1 MSSFG
6 VTRSTPSLGGLILTT
21 VAWPPQTTSVRLS
34 QYILAKNCDLQ
45 NHQGKLLPTCN
56 KARMHL
62 RKKIA
67 PPILDD
73 GQYRKP
79 QVPLKLRLHQNLQ
92 LNPRQSLNAP
102 ANPRPKRPHRDRPHP
117 LRRAVKPG
125 TDLCPNAP
133 ACRLAATIKASTM
146 RSTQGR
152 GFVAR
157 VAARWFM
164 RAMVLP
170 DSNVW

>member
-6 VTRSTPSLGGLILTT
+6 VTRCTPSLGGLILTT
-21 VAWPPQTTSVRLS
+21 AAWPQQMTLARLS

-45 NHQGKLLPTCN
+45 NRQGKLLASRN
-56 KARMHL
+56 KARRHL
-62 RKKIA
+62 RKIA
-67 PPILDD
+67 PANLDD

-79 QVPLKLRLHQNLQ
+79 QVPLKLHLHQNLQ

-102 ANPRPKRPHRDRPHP
+102 ADPRPKRTHRDRLHP

-125 TDLCPNAP
+125 TGPCHSVP
-133 ACRLAATIKASTM
+133 AFFLAAIIKASTM
-146 RSTQGR
+146 RSRQDR
-152 GFVAR
+152 GSVAL
-157 VAARWFM
+157 AAVRWFM

-170 DSNVW
+170 GLSAL